1 MEAPG
6 RTARRGA
13 ISAERV
19 ASRPTTAPAAAP
31 LRSADFHFAL
41 PPELIA
47 QRPPPT
53 RAESRLLVLR
63 GDEMLHRRFPA
74 LVDLLAPED
83 LLVLND
89 TRVIKARLLARKDS
103 GGRAELLVERVLDT
117 TRALCQARTS
127 KPLRAGRRLFVRDV
141 AIDVL
146 GRCGE
151 FHLLDFNAPV
161 AQVLARHGRVPLPP
175 YIDRPADAQD
185 EERYQTVYAA
195 HAGAVAAPTAGLH
208 FDKALLAR
216 LTAKGVAV
224 ARLTLHVGAGTF
236 QPLRAG
242 DIERH
247 RMHAERYR
255 IPPATRRALAARRGR
270 VVAVGTTVVRALEAA
285 AQSGDDEGETRL
297 FIAPGHRF
305 RAVDALVTNFHLP
318 ESTLLMLVSAFAGF
332 DRVRR
337 AYAEA
342 VARRYRFFSYGDAMF
357 CARETGAC
365 ERDAGAAPGRAP

>member
-1 MEAPG
+1 M
-6 RTARRGA
+6 
-13 ISAERV
+13 
-19 ASRPTTAPAAAP
+19 ASRPTTAP
-31 LRSADFHFAL
+31 LRRADFHFAL

-53 RAESRLLVLR
+53 RTESRLLVLR
-63 GDEMLHRRFPA
+63 GDEVLHRRFPA
-74 LVDLLAPED
+74 LVDLLSAED
-83 LLVLND
+83 VLVLND
-89 TRVIKARLLARKDS
+89 TRVIKARLLAHKDS
-103 GGRAELLVERVLDT
+103 GGRAELLVERVLDD

-127 KPLRAGRRLFVRDV
+127 KPLRAGRQLFVGNV

-146 GRCGE
+146 ERCGE
-151 FHLLDFNAPV
+151 FHLLAFNAPV

-175 YIDRPADAQD
+175 YIDRAADAGD
-185 EERYQTVYAA
+185 EERYQTVYAT

-216 LTAKGVAV
+216 LTAKGVTIAH
-224 ARLTLHVGAGTF
+224 LTLHVGAGTF
-236 QPLRAG
+236 QPLRSN
-242 DIERH
+242 DIEGH

-255 IPPATRRALAARRGR
+255 IPPGTRRVLAARRGR

-318 ESTLLMLVSAFAGF
+318 ESTLLMLVSAFAGCE
-332 DRVRR
+332 RVRR
-337 AYAEA
+337 AYAAA
-342 VARRYRFFSYGDAMF
+342 VAQRYRFFSYGDAMF
-357 CARETGAC
+357 CERGTGFC
-365 ERDAGAAPGRAP
+365 ERDTIAAPDRRRTPPLDPSRSAHDTG